1 MYYCDMV
8 VSTIFITSVLCGAK
22 HINRSGIC
30 IEHLN
35 FVSYVC
41 RSSGGT
47 MVWNVKDKEETYDG

>member
-41 RSSGGT
+41 RYTFKSFTGCNKG
-47 MVWNVKDKEETYDG
+47 